1 MKKLFSKISQLNIK
15 QLLKN
20 LKLVAEIINLIR
32 LFLI

>member
-1 MKKLFSKISQLNIK
+1 MKNPLSKISQLNIK

-32 LFLI
+32 LSLI